1 MTATDWVVVT
11 QAGEDDRVV
20 PIIGRLTVGRKS
32 GGVSALQR
40 LLLDD
45 PAISREHLE
54 LRLDGDG
61 GVRLTDESTN
71 GTRVNGR
78 RAEPGEPVVLR
89 DGDLIEAGSA
99 RLGYRSLQ
107 HPERIPDGF
116 RSAAWSNEPTLIAG
130 VAGDIVGSTAMAGT
144 DATEALLAD
153 LRELLAAHGAT
164 ASASS
169 GDALFAAWDGA
180 GDPEAVDRAVRFA
193 LAASAAVA
201 GRAADGDGA
210 PVAMG
215 WGVAVGD
222 ATQAHTSTACQ
233 AVHEWAANL
242 AFRLSGLAAR
252 AGEPAVLVSAEV
264 ADAAPTAAAYGD
276 ARELELRGR
285 PGPVSVRAAEPAS

>member
-1 MTATDWVVVT
+1 
-11 QAGEDDRVV
+11 
-20 PIIGRLTVGRKS
+20 VGRKS

-61 GVRLTDESTN
+61 GVLLTDESTN

-78 RAEPGEPVVLR
+78 RAEPGEPVALR

-116 RSAAWSNEPTLIAG
+116 RSAAWSNEPTLIAS
-130 VAGDIVGSTAMAGT
+130 VAGDIVGSTAMAGA
-144 DATEALLAD
+144 DATQALLAD

-169 GDALFAAWDGA
+169 GDSLFAAWDGA
-180 GDPEAVDRAVRFA
+180 GDPEAIDRAVRFA
-193 LAASAAVA
+193 VAANAAVA
-201 GRAADGDGA
+201 ARAADGDGDGDGDA
-210 PVAMG
+210 VAMG

-222 ATQAHTSTACQ
+222 ATQAHTSTTCQ

-252 AGEPAVLVSAEV
+252 AGEPAILVSAEV

-276 ARELELRGR
+276 ARKLDLRGR
-285 PGPVSVRAAEPAS
+285 PAPVSVRAAEPAS